1 MWRHVFS
8 VVLKKNAAQMGGAG
22 FTMIKQKLIQTQRF
36 FKQNFDVFQRL
47 YHDPRTPKR
56 ARWLLWAAI
65 GYTLL
70 PFDLIPDFIPIL
82 GQLDDLVI
90 VPLLIILAIK
100 NIPPELY
107 EEHRQRVFNP
117 SDDAEL

>member
-1 MWRHVFS
+1 
-8 VVLKKNAAQMGGAG
+8 
-22 FTMIKQKLIQTQRF
+22 MIKQKLIQTQQF
-36 FKQNFDVFQRL
+36 FKQNFDVFQGL
-47 YHDPRTPKR
+47 YSDPRTPKR

-70 PFDLIPDFIPIL
+70 PFDLIPDFIPVL

-100 NIPPELY
+100 NMPPELY
-107 EEHRQRVFNP
+107 EEHRQRVFDSANH
-117 SDDAEL
+117 SE